1 MNQVFSRFLILT
13 FVFVLTGS
21 ILINWPAA
29 DINIANAQTVRT
41 NSNAAPPRPP
51 VVDGFVPE
59 FISLEN
65 LGDVKGTRGRI
76 FDIYEDGIYPD
87 SDHIAKNREEWFVL
101 TENDGVYSLKKS
113 RASVKLSSGPGWYD
127 DVPNV
132 DLSFPLKGVQ
142 MFAVRDIPGLV
153 PGSVDTLH
161 WDDGTDENIEEIADG
176 YRREFVLNGQ
186 RYILRTSRGLTL
198 DGTKAAV
205 LVLELNGRSQVI
217 KQIYHSSQGERS
229 IIGNLLWAGDLD
241 GDGKLDIYFREFME
255 KCGTYVELHLSSRAE
270 NGDFVALAAR

>member
-1 MNQVFSRFLILT
+1 MKRITIKSIAFITTFAIGLAGGT
-13 FVFVLTGS
+13 FVVFDSGWGEPVMPQVS
-21 ILINWPAA
+21 EVIVEEPQ
-29 DINIANAQTVRT
+29 ANL
-41 NSNAAPPRPP
+41 
-51 VVDGFVPE
+51 FEPE
-59 FISLEN
+59 FVN
-65 LGDVKGTRGRI
+65 LPSFVEINLRRTEGNI
-76 FDIYEDGIYPD
+76 FDIYEDGIYPE

-101 TENDGVYSLKKS
+101 TENDGAYSLKKS
-113 RASVKLSSGPGWYD
+113 RASVRPSSDPGWYD

-142 MFAVRDIPGLV
+142 MFAVRDIPGLA

-161 WDDGTDENIEEIADG
+161 WDDGTDETIEEIADG

-186 RYILRTSRGLTL
+186 SYILRTSRGLTL

-217 KQIYHSSQGERS
+217 KQIHYSSQGERNV
-229 IIGNLLWAGDLD
+229 IGSLLWAGDLD
-241 GDGKLDIYFREFME
+241 GDGKLDLYFREFME

-270 NGDFVALAAR
+270 NGNFVAFAAR